1 MLSELQNS
9 LVSCNRIIFY
19 FMFVIFKKYVDAGID
34 ASGYRSTQAASN
46 EYDTGSPPVTDEER
60 FQSCEK

>member
-1 MLSELQNS
+1 MVRPRELINGI
-9 LVSCNRIIFY
+9 C
-19 FMFVIFKKYVDAGID
+19 AGID

-46 EYDTGSPPVTDEER
+46 EYETGSPPVTDEER